1 MLCDYRPN
9 KKPKSGKEIHK
20 KKINLSHKL
29 VFSIIL
35 VLLIVILSALAIKI
49 ELNNLYR
56 LKENERVLLIKNQR
70 PVAILFF
77 NVNNK
82 QLVVTD
88 LRRSNFDLSG
98 LEKEATISGNLKK
111 NLIYNFLFNTAFDQS
126 YEYSYEDLSRESL
139 LAFFKNQ
146 KIYSFFLKDRELLW
160 KEQKFKQEGSSI
172 VEPTFNCPIV
182 LINTTIETGLASSLA
197 SILEKSSLSIIK
209 KDSNVDNLT
218 QTKIIYD
225 PDEKSCGQILGR
237 LNKILPNSL
246 VIADE
251 KEALN
256 HRAAL
261 VIYIGRDL
269 ADLYV
274 FFINLFHS
282 QI

>member
-1 MLCDYRPN
+1 
-9 KKPKSGKEIHK
+9 
-20 KKINLSHKL
+20 
-29 VFSIIL
+29 
-35 VLLIVILSALAIKI
+35 
-49 ELNNLYR
+49 
-56 LKENERVLLIKNQR
+56 
-70 PVAILFF
+70 
-77 NVNNK
+77 
-82 QLVVTD
+82 
-88 LRRSNFDLSG
+88 
-98 LEKEATISGNLKK
+98 
-111 NLIYNFLFNTAFDQS
+111 LIYNFLFNTAFDQS

>member
-88 LRRSNFDLSG
+88 LRR
-98 LEKEATISGNLKK
+98 
-111 NLIYNFLFNTAFDQS
+111 
-126 YEYSYEDLSRESL
+126 
-139 LAFFKNQ
+139 
-146 KIYSFFLKDRELLW
+146 
-160 KEQKFKQEGSSI
+160 
-172 VEPTFNCPIV
+172 
-182 LINTTIETGLASSLA
+182 
-197 SILEKSSLSIIK
+197 
-209 KDSNVDNLT
+209 
-218 QTKIIYD
+218 
-225 PDEKSCGQILGR
+225 
-237 LNKILPNSL
+237 
-246 VIADE
+246 
-251 KEALN
+251 
-256 HRAAL
+256 
-261 VIYIGRDL
+261 
-269 ADLYV
+269 
-274 FFINLFHS
+274 
-282 QI
+282 